1 MMTISKS
8 RGYPMSAFKI
18 AAAAYQAHKPAADA
32 AFALFRRYCN
42 GTVPPRVPGMDTAI
56 RLAYRIALARRSK
69 MPPRANTSIAG
80 IWRSR
85 RLISAAQRAAL
96 AMIRATATRAPAFRS
111 LARRTQ
117 SACRPISI

>member
-56 RLAYRIALARRSK
+56 RLAYRISLGQTIEDAAAREYLYRWHLAIKAPDQCGATGRVSYDPRDRN
-69 MPPRANTSIAG
+69 PRACVSIFG
-80 IWRSR
+80 
-85 RLISAAQRAAL
+85 
-96 AMIRATATRAPAFRS
+96 APH
-111 LARRTQ
+111 T
-117 SACRPISI
+117 IGM